1 MFSGLTLN
9 VVKLYGVPDWKVLN
23 LQRCFVLWAFEA
35 FRLTMRIP
43 RMNTEVV
50 FTAVTSPREVA
61 RVAELA
67 DIIWRE
73 HYIPIIGR
81 AQVDYML
88 EHFQSASAIEKQIAQ
103 GIYYFSIQTGDMTE
117 GYLAFEK
124 QGKTLFLSKIYL
136 LDYRRG
142 QGIGKA
148 AMHFVEEKARVLE
161 CTDIALTVNKYN
173 DQSINAYTRMGFSKK
188 GGEITDIGGGFVM
201 DDYRMVKGV

>member
-1 MFSGLTLN
+1 
-9 VVKLYGVPDWKVLN
+9 
-23 LQRCFVLWAFEA
+23 
-35 FRLTMRIP
+35 
-43 RMNTEVV
+43 MNKEVA
-50 FTAVTSPREVA
+50 FTAVTSSREIA

-88 EHFQSASAIEKQIAQ
+88 EHFQSAPAIEKQIAQ

-136 LDYRRG
+136 LDSHR
-142 QGIGKA
+142 GKA
-148 AMHFVEEKARVLE
+148 LEKRRWIFLKKKRGALNVL
-161 CTDIALTVNKYN
+161 ILL
-173 DQSINAYTRMGFSKK
+173 
-188 GGEITDIGGGFVM
+188 
-201 DDYRMVKGV
+201 